1 MTVADITL
9 AVFTLFNSARFLAY
23 VPQIIKAVKDQSGAE
38 AISFGT
44 WALFLASHLSAMA
57 YAIVNQADWT
67 MASLFLSNAVGC
79 GVIILIAGFKRAR
92 HRRRMTGSASNDD
105 RLVEPFRIL
114 AAARALDP
122 LTACSPERTV
132 GRELRMA
139 RERTLV
145 EDDRTRSDLAELGLK
160 LGLVVMVLVMGG
172 VALAQT
178 AAPPVVA
185 LTPAEMKWQSQGAYA
200 AAGMEQLNLVGDPAK
215 PGPYTLR
222 LKFPK
227 GFRVEAHSHPDSRE
241 VTILS
246 GTFATGY
253 GEKFDPAG
261 LKILPA
267 GSFYTEPANV
277 PHYIEIKEEVVLQVS
292 GMGPSGRKFVDRA
305 EGSK

>member
-23 VPQIIKAVKDQSGAE
+23 VPQIIKTVKDQSGAE

-79 GVIILIAGFKRAR
+79 GVIILIAGFKRSR
-92 HRRRMTGSASNDD
+92 HRRRAIG
-105 RLVEPFRIL
+105 
-114 AAARALDP
+114 AAVKAFNP
-122 LTACSPERTV
+122 LTAGDSDRTV
-132 GRELRMA
+132 ARDLRMA
-139 RERTLV
+139 RECTLV
-145 EDDRTRSDLAELGLK
+145 EEDRARTDLTELGLK
-160 LGLVVMVLVMGG
+160 LGLVAMVLVLGG

-178 AAPPVVA
+178 AAPSAVA
-185 LTPAEMKWQSQGAYA
+185 LTPAEMKWQSQGGLA
-200 AAGMEQLNLVGDPAK
+200 APSVEQLNLVGDPAK

-227 GFRVEAHSHPDSRE
+227 GFRIAPHTHPDSRE

-253 GEKFDPAG
+253 GEKFDAAR

-277 PHYIEIKEEVVLQVS
+277 PHYIEIEEEVVLQVS
-292 GMGPSGRKFVDRA
+292 GTGPSGRKFIDRPEA
-305 EGSK
+305 PK